1 MHILLTPEEARTL
14 GALMEKEV
22 STPDHYPLS
31 LNALTNACNQTT
43 SRDPVV
49 HYDETTVLR
58 ALDSLRE
65 KKLLWEVDQ
74 AGGRVR
80 KYQQQFTK
88 WHDLDPEAHAV
99 MTLLLLRGAQTP
111 GELKSRSDRL
121 CEFRDLGEVEAVLSR
136 LAERNPPFALRLP
149 RLPGTKESRYM
160 HLLCGEIDVA
170 ALSSDGE
177 VAALGLSG
185 LSLSDRVARLESEL
199 VRLRGELTAFR
210 KEFE

>member
-1 MHILLTPEEARTL
+1 MHILLTAEEARIL

-43 SRDPVV
+43 SREPIVR
-49 HYDETTVLR
+49 YDENTVVR
-58 ALDSLRE
+58 ALDSLRG
-65 KKLLWEVDQ
+65 KKLLREVDQ

-80 KYQQQFTK
+80 KYQQQFSI
-88 WHDLDPEAHAV
+88 WHDLDSQAHAV

-121 CEFRDLGEVEAVLSR
+121 AEFRDLAEVEAVLER
-136 LAERNPPFALRLP
+136 LGARNPPFAVRLP

-160 HLLCGEIDVA
+160 HLLCGEVDAA
-170 ALSSDGE
+170 ALAEGE
-177 VAALGLSG
+177 VAAVGSAG
-185 LSLSDRVARLESEL
+185 LSLSDRVARLEADVAKLREEL
-199 VRLRGELTAFR
+199 LAFR
-210 KEFE
+210 KQFE

>member
-1 MHILLTPEEARTL
+1 MRILLTAEEARVL

-43 SRDPVV
+43 SREPVV
-49 HYDETTVLR
+49 RYDEDTVVR

-80 KYQQQFTK
+80 KYQQQFSK
-88 WHDLDPEAHAV
+88 WHDLDGQAHAV
-99 MTLLLLRGAQTP
+99 LTLLLLRGAQTP

-121 CEFRDLGEVEAVLSR
+121 AEFRDLAEVEAVLGR
-136 LAERNPPFALRLP
+136 LGERNPPFTVRLP
-149 RLPGTKESRYM
+149 RLPGTKEFRYM
-160 HLLCGEIDVA
+160 HLLCGEVDA
-170 ALSSDGE
+170 TALAEGE
-177 VAALGLSG
+177 VAAVGSSG
-185 LSLSDRVARLESEL
+185 QPLSDRVSRLEADVAKLREEL
-199 VRLRGELTAFR
+199 SAFR
-210 KEFE
+210 KQFE

>member
-1 MHILLTPEEARTL
+1 MRILLTAEEARVL

-43 SRDPVV
+43 SRDPLVR
-49 HYDETTVLR
+49 YDEDTVVR
-58 ALDSLRE
+58 ALDGLRE

-80 KYQQQFTK
+80 KYQQQFSK
-88 WHDLDPEAHAV
+88 WHDLDRQAHA
-99 MTLLLLRGAQTP
+99 MITLLLLRGAQTP

-121 CEFRDLGEVEAVLSR
+121 TEFRDLAEVEAVLGR
-136 LAERNPPFALRLP
+136 LGERNPPFTVRLP

-160 HLLCGEIDVA
+160 HLLCGEIDTT
-170 ALSSDGE
+170 ALAEGE
-177 VAALGLSG
+177 VAAVGASG
-185 LSLSDRVARLESEL
+185 QSLSDRVAQLETDVAKLRDEL
-199 VRLRGELTAFR
+199 SSFR
-210 KEFE
+210 KQFE

>member
-1 MHILLTPEEARTL
+1 MQILLTAEEARVL

-49 HYDETTVLR
+49 RYDEDTVIR
-58 ALDSLRE
+58 ALDGLRE

-80 KYQQQFTK
+80 KYQQQFSK
-88 WHDLDPEAHAV
+88 WHDFEPPAHAV

-121 CEFRDLGEVEAVLSR
+121 AEFRDLAEVESVLAR
-136 LAERNPPFALRLP
+136 LGERNPPFVVRLP
-149 RLPGTKESRYM
+149 RLPGTKEFRYM
-160 HLLCGEIDVA
+160 HLLCGEVDTS
-170 ALSSDGE
+170 ALAERE
-177 VAALGLSG
+177 VAAVGSSG
-185 LSLSDRVARLESEL
+185 QSLSDRVARLETDMAKLREEL
-199 VRLRGELTAFR
+199 ASFR
-210 KEFE
+210 KQFE

>member
-1 MHILLTPEEARTL
+1 MHILLTAEEARVL

-49 HYDETTVLR
+49 RYDEDTVLR

-65 KKLLWEVDQ
+65 RKLLWEVDQ

-80 KYQQQFTK
+80 KYQQQFSK
-88 WHDLDPEAHAV
+88 WHDLDPQAHAA

-111 GELKSRSDRL
+111 GEIKSRSDRL
-121 CEFRDLGEVEAVLSR
+121 AKYNELLRIEEELGTS
-136 LAERNPPFALRLP
+136 ALYA
-149 RLPGTKESRYM
+149 GGS
-160 HLLCGEIDVA
+160 I
-170 ALSSDGE
+170 
-177 VAALGLSG
+177 LG
-185 LSLSDRVARLESEL
+185 
-199 VRLRGELTAFR
+199 
-210 KEFE
+210 

>member
-1 MHILLTPEEARTL
+1 MHILLTAEEARVL

-43 SRDPVV
+43 SREPVV
-49 HYDETTVLR
+49 RYDEDTVVR

-80 KYQQQFTK
+80 KYQQQFSK
-88 WHDLDPEAHAV
+88 WHDLDRQAHAV

-121 CEFRDLGEVEAVLSR
+121 AEFRDLAEVEAVLGQ
-136 LAERNPPFALRLP
+136 LGERNQPFAMRLP

-160 HLLCGEIDVA
+160 HLLCGEVDTT
-170 ALSSDGE
+170 ALAEGE
-177 VAALGLSG
+177 VAAVGSSG
-185 LSLSDRVARLESEL
+185 QSLSDRVARLEADVVNLREEL
-199 VRLRGELTAFR
+199 ASFR
-210 KEFE
+210 RQFE

>member
-1 MHILLTPEEARTL
+1 MHILLTAEEARVL

-43 SRDPVV
+43 SRDPIVR
-49 HYDETTVLR
+49 YDEDTVVR
-58 ALDSLRE
+58 ALDTLRE

-80 KYQQQFTK
+80 KYQQQFSK
-88 WHDLDPEAHAV
+88 WHDLDPQAHAV

-121 CEFRDLGEVEAVLSR
+121 AGFRDLAEVEAVLTR
-136 LAERNPPFALRLP
+136 MGERNPPFAVRLP
-149 RLPGTKESRYM
+149 RLPGTKEFRYM
-160 HLLCGEIDVA
+160 HLLCGEVDTA
-170 ALSSDGE
+170 ALAEGE
-177 VAALGLSG
+177 VAVVGASG
-185 LSLSDRVARLESEL
+185 ISLPERVARLESEL
-199 VRLRGELTAFR
+199 AKLRDELSAFR
-210 KEFE
+210 KQFE

>member
-1 MHILLTPEEARTL
+1 MRILLTAEEARVL

-49 HYDETTVLR
+49 RYDDDTVLR

-80 KYQQQFTK
+80 KYQQQFST
-88 WHDLDPEAHAV
+88 WHDLDPQAHAA

-111 GELKSRSDRL
+111 GEIKSRSDRL
-121 CEFRDLGEVEAVLSR
+121 AEFRDLAEVEAVLGR
-136 LAERNPPFALRLP
+136 LGERNPPFVTRLP
-149 RLPGTKESRYM
+149 RLPGTKEARYV
-160 HLLCGEIDVA
+160 HLLCGEVDVS
-170 ALSSDGE
+170 ALAEGE
-177 VAALGLSG
+177 VAAVGTPG
-185 LSLSDRVARLESEL
+185 RSLSERVGQLESE
-199 VRLRGELTAFR
+199 VEKLREELAAFR
-210 KEFE
+210 KQFD

>member
-1 MHILLTPEEARTL
+1 MRILLGLEEARVL

-49 HYDETTVLR
+49 RYDEDTVSR
-58 ALDSLRE
+58 ALDGLRE
-65 KKLLWEVDQ
+65 KKLLWEIDQ

-80 KYQQQFTK
+80 KYQQQFSK
-88 WHDLDPEAHAV
+88 WHDLDPQTHAV

-121 CEFRDLGEVEAVLSR
+121 AEFRDLAEVETVLGR
-136 LAERNPPFALRLP
+136 LGERNPPFAVRLP
-149 RLPGTKESRYM
+149 RLPGTKEHRYM
-160 HLLCGEIDVA
+160 HLLCGDVDTTALA
-170 ALSSDGE
+170 AGE
-177 VAALGLSG
+177 VAAVAPSG
-185 LSLSDRVARLESEL
+185 QSLSERVARLEAEVARLHEEL
-199 VRLRGELTAFR
+199 STFR
-210 KEFE
+210 RQFE